1 MSTFTHLHLHDH
13 RSAELAAEAAR
24 ERLARSTARRPSR
37 ARDAAAP
44 R

>member
-1 MSTFTHLHLHDH
+1 MTTYTHLLLHEH

-24 ERLARSTARRPSR
+24 ARLARSTGRRPSR

>member
-1 MSTFTHLHLHDH
+1 MNTFTHLHLHEH

-24 ERLARSTARRPSR
+24 ERLARVTGRRPSR
-37 ARDAAAP
+37 ARDAGAP

>member
-13 RSAELAAEAAR
+13 RSAELAADAAR
-24 ERLARSTARRPSR
+24 ERLARSTRRRSSR
-37 ARDAAAP
+37 TKDAVTP